1 MTTRKKYSEHFKINF
16 QIDLQRMRVNISSLP
31 VATNVREKA
40 QFLLFQFELVF
51 VHVGQVEG
59 YDDLLVVLGPFG
71 GRKAAVG

>member
-1 MTTRKKYSEHFKINF
+1 MKSAQFYIRFK
-16 QIDLQRMRVNISSLP
+16 IDLQRMRVNISSLP
-31 VATNVREKA
+31 VAINVGEKV